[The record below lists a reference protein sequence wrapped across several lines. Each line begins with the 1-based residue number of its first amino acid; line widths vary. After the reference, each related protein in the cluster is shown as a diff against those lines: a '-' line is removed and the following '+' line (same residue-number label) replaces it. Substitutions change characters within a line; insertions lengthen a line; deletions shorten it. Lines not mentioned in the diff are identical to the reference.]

1 MPETPLP
8 FVTRIWFA
16 WLCYFRVLFD
26 GAFAARAFAARL
38 PAPALPPS
46 PLPSTSTSPS
56 PSTSSALQLLSLL
69 QREGRFVDFLEQDVA
84 AFPDADIGAAAR
96 VVHDGC
102 RKALRAHATIVP
114 VRAEDEGATLTLAAG
129 FSAAEIKLTGNVGGS
144 APYKGTLK
152 HRGWRAKELRLPTA
166 VEGHDA
172 TILAPAELE
181 I

>member
-1 MPETPLP
+1 MPDAPLP
-8 FVTRIWFA
+8 FLTRIWFA
-16 WLCYFRVLFD
+16 WICSFRILFD

-38 PAPALPPS
+38 PTPAPAPTLTPTPT
-46 PLPSTSTSPS
+46 PTSTL
-56 PSTSSALQLLSLL
+56 TSALQLLSLL

-152 HRGWRAKELRLPTA
+152 HRGWRAKDLRLPTA